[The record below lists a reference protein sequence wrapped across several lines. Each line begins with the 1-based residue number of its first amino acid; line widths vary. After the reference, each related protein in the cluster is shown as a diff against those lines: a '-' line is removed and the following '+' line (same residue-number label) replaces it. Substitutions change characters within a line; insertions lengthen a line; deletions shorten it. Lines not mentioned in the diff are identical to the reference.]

1 MTAARPYDCDP
12 VKEAENVRIHGYDF
26 TDGYRV
32 LMQEPGWL
40 MTWIDQRQDYEE
52 DRWNTLGSLPGRRH
66 IMLHITWAENDDR
79 LRIISVRNATAA
91 ERRRHAHRHDRS
103 R

>member
-1 MTAARPYDCDP
+1 MNSQPFDADPQKNAANYR
-12 VKEAENVRIHGYDF
+12 AHGYHF
-26 TDGYRV
+26 ADGYRV
-32 LMQEPGWL
+32 LTQDPAWL
-40 MTWIDQRQDYEE
+40 MTWYDDRNEYGE
-52 DRWNTLGSLPGRRH
+52 DRWNTLGSLPDQRH
-66 IMLHITWAENDDR
+66 IMLHVTWTERGDR